1 MAALF
6 WLILAQA
13 LVLVLANTTDTNDTF
28 LVEYDDDHDDYS
40 LIPEEDTETSTPGD
54 YFEDLIIAQLDSV
67 DQTYDPFPII
77 LTFNKPVIINI
88 FLIFYCFKVPQDLDK
103 ARQIAFAR
111 VFQNWQV
118 SSCNDEVISSV
129 NHSVE
134 SQITPLVIDSV
145 VWIVWLHLAPASLS
159 EICSLNIWGGLV
171 LTIFHKIFVA
181 TPLSCRTINASCLSQ
196 KSQTPVA
203 SPTAGAKSKSR
214 DFLVV

>member
-40 LIPEEDTETSTPGD
+40 LIPEEDTETSTSGD

-88 FLIFYCFKVPQDLDK
+88 FLNFLL
-103 ARQIAFAR
+103 
-111 VFQNWQV
+111 FQRCRKTW
-118 SSCNDEVISSV
+118 
-129 NHSVE
+129 
-134 SQITPLVIDSV
+134 TR
-145 VWIVWLHLAPASLS
+145 LAKL
-159 EICSLNIWGGLV
+159 
-171 LTIFHKIFVA
+171 
-181 TPLSCRTINASCLSQ
+181 LSQ
-196 KSQTPVA
+196 EF
-203 SPTAGAKSKSR
+203 SKIGR
-214 DFLVV
+214 LVVAMMKL

>member
-1 MAALF
+1 MPLTKRMTIN
-6 WLILAQA
+6 LI
-13 LVLVLANTTDTNDTF
+13 
-28 LVEYDDDHDDYS
+28 
-40 LIPEEDTETSTPGD
+40 
-54 YFEDLIIAQLDSV
+54 
-67 DQTYDPFPII
+67 
-77 LTFNKPVIINI
+77 KPVILTLLSLLL

-159 EICSLNIWGGLV
+159 EICSLNIWG
-171 LTIFHKIFVA
+171 A
-181 TPLSCRTINASCLSQ
+181 
-196 KSQTPVA
+196 
-203 SPTAGAKSKSR
+203 
-214 DFLVV
+214 